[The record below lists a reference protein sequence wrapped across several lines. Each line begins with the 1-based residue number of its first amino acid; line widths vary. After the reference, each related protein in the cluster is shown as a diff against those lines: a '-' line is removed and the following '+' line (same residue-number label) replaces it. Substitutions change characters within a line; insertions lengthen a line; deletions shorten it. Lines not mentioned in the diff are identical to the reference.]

1 MYQLLNK
8 CEFKIEVLFSSD
20 YGTVSKNM
28 LHITL
33 RRLIFAW
40 IYFWQM
46 LILSYLADF
55 DTFIFADDDILIIL
69 RGSIVAINR
78 VNNVYV
84 FYNKRGGEG
93 GAQQDGQISRSPNQT
108 YNDVSTLGV

>member
-1 MYQLLNK
+1 
-8 CEFKIEVLFSSD
+8 
-20 YGTVSKNM
+20 M